1 MKTIGQLFS
10 LGWPKG
16 GHVCLM
22 GGAPLIEVSLY
33 RIYNKFWDF
42 NNWVFHRGC
51 TLNRWPL
58 KGGTT
63 IFMVVWVP
71 LGFVVYCLSH
81 NSHYTVDNFPCF
93 HLYSWFSSGT
103 LFNLDIKKG
112 HGTDK
117 INTFVTTRLLHYTL
131 VYWHSL
137 SAGTKMEDSLLQCWM
152 CVKNP
157 HNVLYIFWRWCTPV
171 NDQLLK

>member
-1 MKTIGQLFS
+1 MAKRRPCMLN
-10 LGWPKG
+10 
-16 GHVCLM
+16 
-22 GGAPLIEVSLY
+22 GGAPLIKVSFY

-42 NNWVFHRGC
+42 DNWVFHRGC
-51 TLNRWPL
+51 ALNRWPL

-63 IFMVVWVP
+63 ICTVVWAP
-71 LGFVVYCLSH
+71 LGFVVYCLPH
-81 NSHYTVDNFPCF
+81 NSHYTVDNFACF

-103 LFNLDIKKG
+103 LFNLDIKKS
-112 HGTDK
+112 HGTDE
-117 INTFVTTRLLHYTL
+117 IITFVTTRLHYTL

-137 SAGTKMEDSLLQCWM
+137 SAGTKMEDSLLQCWIS
-152 CVKNP
+152 VKNP